1 MRHNNT
7 TNVLYPRRDEPVSMD
22 MVNTIAVNPQEPVLS
37 EWIKYPKETGE
48 IHPGPVG
55 LETMDVLVGASW

>member
-1 MRHNNT
+1 
-7 TNVLYPRRDEPVSMD
+7 